1 MRHCVQ
7 LNVWQIL
14 RNVSFLVS
22 WDQADV
28 EDRTGA
34 YGYRVLGFEILKT
47 TFSGNCRSSV
57 VAFLCF
63 LTALSL
69 PSHLFRQKEICIEY
83 VQNNEK

>member
-1 MRHCVQ
+1 MRHCVL

-14 RNVSFLVS
+14 GNVSFLII

-34 YGYRVLGFEILKT
+34 DRSRVLGFEILEM

-57 VAFLCF
+57 VAFSF
-63 LTALSL
+63 MF
-69 PSHLFRQKEICIEY
+69 SHWT
-83 VQNNEK
+83 